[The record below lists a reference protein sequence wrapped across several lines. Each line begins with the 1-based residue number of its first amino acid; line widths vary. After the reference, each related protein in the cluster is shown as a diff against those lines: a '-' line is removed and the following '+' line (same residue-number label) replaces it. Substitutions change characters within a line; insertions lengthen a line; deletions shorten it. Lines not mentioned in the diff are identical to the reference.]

1 MNEELC
7 GYDTENLA
15 LFAAA
20 CRRAG
25 VTEKDLL
32 VFSQNAQNAYQFGLK
47 EFENA
52 VRRRLE
58 SDLLFG
64 KQEKPI

>member
-1 MNEELC
+1 MNEKLC

-32 VFSQNAQNAYQFGLK
+32 VFSQNAQNAYQFGLE

-52 VRRRLE
+52 VMRRLE
-58 SDLLFG
+58 SDLLSG